1 MMLEFLDGC
10 KGLRMDVWI
19 GDGPN
24 PVRRHNM
31 HCRGHDFSRCG
42 GMDLPHDGR
51 DDSVI
56 KKEENKVKRE
66 KREKKEKHQ

>member
-1 MMLEFLDGC
+1 
-10 KGLRMDVWI
+10 
-19 GDGPN
+19 
-24 PVRRHNM
+24 
-31 HCRGHDFSRCG
+31 
-42 GMDLPHDGR
+42 MDLPHDGR